1 MHTTSFFA
9 EVNKMFDRAAA
20 RTKHPSGLL
29 AQIKNCNGVYR
40 MSFPLIRDNGS
51 IDVINAYRAE
61 HSHHMQPTKG
71 GIRYASSVNADEVMA
86 LAALMSYKC
95 AVVDVPYGGAKGG
108 IKIDRRQYSQ
118 SELERIT
125 RRYAFELAKK
135 NFIGPGV
142 DVPAPDYGTTS
153 AEMSWIFDTYR
164 SVTDSPLDA
173 LACVTGKPV
182 GMGGVR
188 GRTEATGRGVFFGI
202 REACSIEE
210 DMSALGL
217 STGIEGKRV
226 IIQGLGNVGYHAALY
241 LEQAGAKIIGIAEWD
256 GGLYNPEG
264 ILLEDVV
271 AHREETKCTL
281 NFPGAKNFEESSKI
295 LELDC
300 DILVPAALEGQI
312 RSDNM
317 SRIQAKIVAE
327 AANGPLTST
336 ADRWLTNNGV
346 LIIPDVY
353 LNAGGV
359 TVSYFEWLRNLSHV
373 RHGRISRRREAH
385 NALRILETVQGLV
398 GKKINKKALADIESS
413 LAFGASEADLV
424 DSGLEDTMVSAYHE
438 IHETARSNHIDLR
451 TGAFM
456 NAIDKIAQGYAR
468 MGIFP

>member
-1 MHTTSFFA
+1 MQHISFFA
-9 EVNKMFDRAAA
+9 EVNKMFDRAAQH
-20 RTKHPSGLL
+20 TNHPPGLL
-29 AQIKNCNGVYR
+29 AQIKDCNSVYH
-40 MSFPLIRDNGS
+40 MSFPLVRDDGG
-51 IDVINAYRAE
+51 IDVIHAYRAE

-71 GIRYASSVNADEVMA
+71 GIRYALSVNADEVMA

-95 AVVDVPYGGAKGG
+95 AIVDVPYGGAKGG
-108 IKIDRRQYSQ
+108 ICIDRRNYSR

-125 RRYAFELAKK
+125 RRYTFELAKK

-142 DVPAPDYGTTS
+142 DVPAPDYGTSST
-153 AEMSWIFDTYR
+153 EMSWIFDTYR

-202 REACSIEE
+202 REACSIPE
-210 DMSALGL
+210 DMRPLGL
-217 STGIEGKRV
+217 SPGLEGKRV

-241 LEQAGAKIIGIAEWD
+241 LMRAGAIIVGIAEYD
-256 GGLYNPEG
+256 GGLYSPKG
-264 ILLEDVV
+264 LPLEDVV
-271 AHREETKCTL
+271 AHRKETNSIL
-281 NFPGAKNFEESSKI
+281 NFPDVQNIENSAEI
-295 LELDC
+295 LEMDC
-300 DILVPAALEGQI
+300 DILVPAALENQI
-312 RSDNM
+312 RSDNA

-327 AANGPLTST
+327 AANGPITSD
-336 ADRWLTNNGV
+336 ADQALMERGV
-346 LIIPDVY
+346 LVIPDVY

-385 NALRILETVQGLV
+385 NALKILDTVQELV
-398 GKKINKKALADIESS
+398 GKKFDKEVLSGIESS

-424 DSGLEDTMVSAYHE
+424 DSGLEDTMVGAYHE
-438 IHETARSNHIDLR
+438 IHSNARSHGLDLR

-456 NAIDKIAQGYAR
+456 SSIDKIAYGYLR
-468 MGIFP
+468 QGIFP